1 MLQEPVTV
9 TTQHLHQFL
18 LLFVVLIPLADGVER
33 AGSLKLLH
41 HQLVILNYLSHVLDP
56 HGTVQ
61 GGVTVKPWDT
71 HRLS

>member
-1 MLQEPVTV
+1 MLQEPVAV

-18 LLFVVLIPLADGVER
+18 LLFVVLIPLSNGVEG
-33 AGSLKLLH
+33 AGSLKFLQ
-41 HQLVILNYLSHVLDP
+41 HQLIILDYLSHVLDP

-61 GGVTVKPWDT
+61 GGVTVEARDT

>member
-9 TTQHLHQFL
+9 PTQHLHQFL
-18 LLFVVLIPLADGVER
+18 LLFVVLIPLVNGVER
-33 AGSLKLLH
+33 AGSLELSQ
-41 HQLVILNYLSHVLDP
+41 HQLIILDYLSHVLDP

-61 GGVTVKPWDT
+61 GGVTVEPRDT